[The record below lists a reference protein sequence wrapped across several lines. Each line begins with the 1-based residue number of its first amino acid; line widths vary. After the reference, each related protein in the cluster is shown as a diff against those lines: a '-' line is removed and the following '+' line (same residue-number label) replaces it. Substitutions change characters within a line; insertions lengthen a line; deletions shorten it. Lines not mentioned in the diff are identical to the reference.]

1 MRRMFRLFSFVLSFL
16 LLPVVAFPLTV
27 LQLNLEQ
34 LTALSEKIFIGR
46 CASVVSERDSAGR
59 PIQVVTYDVDTML
72 KGEPAER
79 VTFRQLGLAD
89 EGSGLQELGG
99 VTTVGV
105 FRELPRYTVGE
116 EAVVFLSEE
125 GRLGLTAPV
134 GLMQGK
140 FEVKTTDGE
149 KTVVNGAGNRGLF
162 IGRKESPKFK
172 SLSLTAK
179 EKRLVKQNGGLLP
192 LDGFVS
198 LVKKLL

>member
-1 MRRMFRLFSFVLSFL
+1 MKRRL
-16 LLPVVAFPLTV
+16 LLVFALLAVSIPAFSLTV

-34 LTALSEKIFIGR
+34 LTALSEKVFIGR
-46 CASVVSERDSAGR
+46 CASVIQEKDSSGR
-59 PIQVVTYDVDTML
+59 PVQVITYDVEEML
-72 KGEPAER
+72 KGEPAAR

-89 EGSGLQELGG
+89 EGSDLQGLGG

-105 FRELPRYTVGE
+105 FRELPRYTAGE

-125 GRLGLTAPV
+125 SRLGLTAPV

-140 FEVKTTDGE
+140 FDVKAADGI
-149 KTVVNGAGNRGLF
+149 KTVINGAGNRGLF
-162 IGRKESPKFK
+162 IGWKGSPKFK

-179 EKRLVKQNGGLLP
+179 EKGLVKQNGGALP

-198 LVKKLL
+198 LVKKLYE